1 VALNAAYRPILAA
14 DAETRRGLFA
24 TTAQRLGTS
33 DRNVE
38 KDFWVCLTL
47 DVLFNGLPPSGPRL
61 LFKGGTSLSKAYGL
75 IDRFSEDIDVT
86 VFRDDLGHPETDD
99 ALAAISGNK
108 RKAWLEDLRAACRGF
123 IIGDLQTQLAAVF
136 AELAGDG
143 PAATL
148 EVDGHDASG
157 QTLLVHYPTVTAE
170 ADGYIQAVVRIESG
184 ARSALDPH
192 GAHIVRPY
200 VEADLPDT
208 DLAVPNVTTVNAE
221 RTFWDKVV
229 ILHGLRRGFEAK
241 GVLRQEG
248 QRVSRHY
255 YDLHQMLNSPMG
267 DGAVADLALGED
279 CVRHSLLFFNRPAD
293 DLGSAKAGSFALMPV
308 GEMYDR
314 LLIDYRAMSVMIFGE
329 APSFETVSAS
339 IAQLEA
345 RLNA

>member
-1 VALNAAYRPILAA
+1 MALNPAFGPILAA
-14 DAETRRGLFA
+14 APETRRGLFA

-33 DRNVE
+33 ERNVE

-47 DVLFNGLPPSGPRL
+47 DILFNGLPPGPRL
-61 LFKGGTSLSKAYGL
+61 LFKGGTSLSKAFGL
-75 IDRFSEDIDVT
+75 IERFSEDIDVT
-86 VFRDDLGHPETDD
+86 VFRDDLGHPETDE
-99 ALAAISGNK
+99 ALAAMSGK
-108 RKAWLEDLRAACRGF
+108 RRKAWLEELRAACRTF
-123 IIGDLQTQLAAVF
+123 ITGDLQAQLTAVF
-136 AELAGDG
+136 RDLADES

-192 GAHIVRPY
+192 SAHLVRPY

-208 DLAVPNVTTVNAE
+208 DLAVKNVTTVSAE

-229 ILHGLRRGFEAK
+229 ILHGLRRGFETTGK
-241 GVLRQEG
+241 LRQEG
-248 QRVSRHY
+248 ERISRHY
-255 YDLHQMLNSPMG
+255 YDLHQMLNSAMCE
-267 DGAVADLALGED
+267 GAIADLALGED
-279 CVRHSLLFFNRPAD
+279 CIRHSILFFNRPAD
-293 DLGSAKAGSFALMPV
+293 DLGSAKPGRFSLMPV

-314 LLIDYRAMSVMIFGE
+314 LLVDYRAMSVMIFGE
-329 APSFETVSAS
+329 APTFEVVTTS

>member
-1 VALNAAYRPILAA
+1 MRNESRKSGSGRGGEKPVAG
-14 DAETRRGLFA
+14 RRHGA
-24 TTAQRLGTS
+24 
-33 DRNVE
+33 
-38 KDFWVCLTL
+38 C
-47 DVLFNGLPPSGPRL
+47 RL
-61 LFKGGTSLSKAYGL
+61 LLH
-75 IDRFSEDIDVT
+75 VT

-108 RKAWLEDLRAACRGF
+108 RKAWLEELRAACRGF
-123 IIGDLQTQLAAVF
+123 ITGDLRTQLTEVF
-136 AELAGDG
+136 QELAGEG

-170 ADGYIQAVVRIESG
+170 ADGYIQAAVRIESG

-192 GAHIVRPY
+192 SAHIVRPY
-200 VEADLPDT
+200 VEADLSNP
-208 DLAVPNVTTVNAE
+208 DLAVKNVTTVSAE

-229 ILHGLRRGFEAK
+229 ILHGLRRGFEATGK
-241 GVLRQEG
+241 LRQEG

-255 YDLHQMLNSPMG
+255 YDLHQMLNSAMG
-267 DGAVADLALGED
+267 DGAVADLALGYD
-279 CVRHSLLFFNRPAD
+279 CVRHSQLFFKRPDD
-293 DLGSAKAGSFALMPV
+293 DLGSAKPGSFALIPV

-314 LLIDYRAMSVMIFGE
+314 LLVDYRAMSVMIFRE
-329 APSFETVSAS
+329 APSFDAVSGS